1 MTYDVG
7 YRFAQALDPSG
18 LDTIAACLHAI
29 QAAAKDCRNAGKP
42 FETDPAVVLLAQ
54 HLGAVGRAKMP
65 ERSALRSLCGE
76 AVAEIARTPL
86 LTVLAARGV
95 DHDADAKRT
104 FHTEA
109 RRALRRLA
117 EALQL
122 GSGTYEIRVCA
133 GGPAVSGEVIL
144 HADAL
149 YVQVSIGGFGRGEIL
164 LRRCRGRSDY
174 VGERNHW
181 ARMAELVDPATLA
194 ARIARELGRV
204 MPVELQPRLVA

>member
-54 HLGAVGRAKMP
+54 HLGQVTCAKMP
-65 ERSALRSLCGE
+65 DRTALRSLCGQ
-76 AVAEIARTPL
+76 ALAEIARTPL
-86 LTVLAARGV
+86 LTLLAARGV

-109 RRALRRLA
+109 HRALRRLA

-122 GSGTYEIRVCA
+122 ASGTYEIGVCA

-144 HADAL
+144 HGDEL
-149 YVQVSIGGFGRGEIL
+149 YVQVSIGGFGRGEVL
-164 LRRCRGRSDY
+164 FRRRRGRSDY

-181 ARMAELVDPATLA
+181 ARMAELIDHATLA
-194 ARIARELGRV
+194 ARIARELGLA

>member
-54 HLGAVGRAKMP
+54 HLGAVARAKMP
-65 ERSALRSLCGE
+65 DRAALRSLCGQ

-86 LTVLAARGV
+86 LTLLAARGV

-122 GSGTYEIRVCA
+122 ASGTYEVRVCA

-144 HADAL
+144 HADEL

-194 ARIARELGRV
+194 ARIARELGLA